1 MLGEHGFFIL
11 ASYGV
16 SALVLGALALSIVLD
31 GRSVRRQL
39 AEMDQRGIR
48 RRSAGRDAS

>member
-16 SALVLGALALSIVLD
+16 SALALGALALSTVLQ
-31 GRSVRRQL
+31 GRSVRRRL
-39 AEMDQRGIR
+39 AEMDARGVR
-48 RRSAGRDAS
+48 RRSAGRDR